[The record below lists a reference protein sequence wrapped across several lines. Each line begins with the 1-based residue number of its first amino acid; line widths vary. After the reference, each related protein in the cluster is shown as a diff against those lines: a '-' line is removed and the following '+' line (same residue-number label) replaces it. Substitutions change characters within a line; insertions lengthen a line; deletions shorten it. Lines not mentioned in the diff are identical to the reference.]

1 MEQAG
6 QVSVAL
12 ADQGIVEGDVGLVIL
27 PQEQLQQG
35 RRLLSPG
42 GLIDGETIRI
52 LKPLYCFS
60 YTDAVL
66 SDVRSVKCLKSPAI
80 SLSPPSS
87 LSSSLSPFLL

>member
-1 MEQAG
+1 VEQAG

-42 GLIDGETIRI
+42 GLIDGQFE
-52 LKPLYCFS
+52 F
-60 YTDAVL
+60 
-66 SDVRSVKCLKSPAI
+66 
-80 SLSPPSS
+80 
-87 LSSSLSPFLL
+87 